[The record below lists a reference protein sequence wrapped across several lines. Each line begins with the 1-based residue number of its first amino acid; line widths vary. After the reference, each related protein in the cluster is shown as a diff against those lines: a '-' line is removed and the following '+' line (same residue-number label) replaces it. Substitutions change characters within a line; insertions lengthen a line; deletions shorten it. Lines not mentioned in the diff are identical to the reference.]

1 MKSEVMPTISAVKV
15 SAPGQLI
22 VSWSGGQR
30 VDLDLTSWLEDK
42 ALAPLRRL
50 DVFEAVQV
58 GDWGHSLTW
67 PGEIEIGADSLWRET
82 LSVLQSEDARR
93 FLEWRLKHGL
103 SLDQAAEA
111 LGLSRRMVA
120 YYCSGEHAVPRRCQF
135 RHAGDDRPLAFGD
148 HRQSIDIGA
157 DQQRLLLL
165 QQIDQR
171 ARGLLFLEQAV
182 GGTCGLAHRQFD
194 GTGYDGHV

>member
-67 PGEIEIGADSLWRET
+67 PGDIEIGADSLWRET

-120 YYCSGEHAVPRRCQF
+120 YYCSGEHAVPRHVLLACVGWE
-135 RHAGDDRPLAFGD
+135 AGGITALA
-148 HRQSIDIGA
+148 S
-157 DQQRLLLL
+157 
-165 QQIDQR
+165 
-171 ARGLLFLEQAV
+171 
-182 GGTCGLAHRQFD
+182 
-194 GTGYDGHV
+194 